1 MKGWLENQAWLIW
14 IYFSELLVFFLL
26 FLSCYVNL
34 WQSYIISNWP
44 RISNLRLIT
53 TPVYGRV
60 NKCSKS
66 YCESIL
72 KQAARVHKTVC
83 HSSKTTVHLSS
94 VRKVVQ
100 ISIESHNDLQRHVN
114 KLKIL
119 KFWWRDWLCSVA
131 YNSMGTTDLHDLCAV
146 QSVRANPLCSKWDYN
161 CECTH

>member
-1 MKGWLENQAWLIW
+1 MTWESSITHLN
-14 IYFSELLVFFLL
+14 LLLWVTCVFLL

-53 TPVYGRV
+53 TPVYSRV

-72 KQAARVHKTVC
+72 KQAVRVHKSVC

-100 ISIESHNDLQRHVN
+100 ISTESHNDLQRHVN

-119 KFWWRDWLCSVA
+119 KFWWRYWLCSVV
-131 YNSMGTTDLHDLCAV
+131 YNSMVHNWSSWSLYCTV
-146 QSVRANPLCSKWDYN
+146 QSVRTNPLCSKWNYN
-161 CECTH
+161 CEGTH